1 VETKTKHILLVDDS
15 EIDNYVNRS
24 FLKLKGVSENITA
37 VTSVDGALS
46 YLRDHQDH
54 ESFPDLILLD
64 INMPVKS
71 GFDFLREYEKLST
84 TAIKKCEVS
93 VLSSSDKEEDV
104 LAMLSHPL
112 VNHYFVKPLSVDMI
126 DKIRG
131 ILLAS

>member
-15 EIDNYVNRS
+15 EIDNYVNRT
-24 FLKLKGVSENITA
+24 FLKLKGVTENITS
-37 VTSVDGALS
+37 VTTVDGALS
-46 YLRDHQDH
+46 FLRKHQGDDN
-54 ESFPDLILLD
+54 FPDLILLD

-71 GFDFLREYEKLST
+71 GFDFLVEYEKLPT
-84 TAIKKCEVS
+84 DAISNCEVS

-131 ILLAS
+131 ILMAS

>member
-1 VETKTKHILLVDDS
+1 METKTKRILLVDDS

-37 VTSVDGALS
+37 VTTVDGALTF
-46 YLRDHQDH
+46 LREHQAD
-54 ESFPDLILLD
+54 ENFPDLILLD
-64 INMPVKS
+64 INMPIKS
-71 GFDFLREYEKLST
+71 GFDFLKEYEKFQST
-84 TAIKKCEVS
+84 RHCEVS

-112 VNHYFVKPLSVDMI
+112 VNHYFVKPLSLDMI

-131 ILLAS
+131 ILMAS